1 MTPGAGT
8 VLDVTLRPADVALA
22 DEQDTERSRA
32 AFPWWAWLLAVVL
45 IFAASV
51 LGVRLAPPGSQVAI
65 WWPAAGLSV
74 LLVLLLRGRRERAAA
89 LGAIFVATA
98 LANAAA
104 GRPVLVS
111 SAFGLANTVEAL
123 VVVVILVRAGGPGFR
138 LRDLDSA
145 LRFTVAVL
153 AGAIAIGVLA
163 AAAVVVFEGGSFVA
177 TAAFVAASHAAAVFM
192 IAPFGLLP
200 PAIPVRATVV
210 EMVVQGVA
218 LAAVIVVVFHPA
230 TSLPLAFLPY
240 PVLSWAAFRFPIRVV
255 VTETLLASMTI
266 LALTIAGGGPF
277 NRASLDLTQRAA
289 LGETF
294 LVTFA
299 GFAIVLAAA
308 QYELR
313 ATTRQLL
320 ATSRLLSGSLVEAS
334 VGLLIAERSKAGE
347 LRVIWS
353 NPTADALLPRGNG
366 RQWEGELAE
375 AARSALVDGGA
386 VTVADDSRTLTVAAN
401 GIPDEPDRFAVQL
414 VDVTDT
420 LRMQA
425 ATLAAEREQEAA
437 RTTRL
442 DLERQREDFLATTSH
457 ELRTPITSIVGFCE
471 LLAESDAL
479 GDQERA
485 WVEVIDRN
493 AVRLSSLVE
502 DLLTLGTTVTK
513 PAAAELAE
521 ADVDAQIRDVVSTS
535 SVIAAKKHIEL
546 SATGHAGT
554 ARAEPGDVGRILTNL
569 VANAVKFTPEGGRV
583 TVASSAGDATI
594 TVVVADTGPGMSEE
608 ILAHAFDRF
617 YRAPGMQRAAVPGTG
632 LGLAIVAELVERNGG
647 SVRLESPAD
656 GGTLATVELPRSL
669 PPAQ

>member
-1 MTPGAGT
+1 MTPPPGT
-8 VLDVTLRPADVALA
+8 VPDVTLSPADVALA

-32 AFPWWAWLLAVVL
+32 AFPWWGWLLAAVL
-45 IFAASV
+45 LFAASV

-65 WWPAAGLSV
+65 WWPAAGLAV
-74 LLVLLLRGRRERAAA
+74 LLVLLVRRRRERAVA
-89 LGAIFVATA
+89 LGVIFVATA
-98 LANAAA
+98 LANAVA
-104 GRPVLVS
+104 GRPLLVS
-111 SAFGLANTVEAL
+111 SAFGLANTVEVL
-123 VVVVILVRAGGPGFR
+123 VVVAILVRAGGPGFR

-145 LRFTVAVL
+145 LRFTAAVL
-153 AGAIAIGVLA
+153 AGALAIGVLA

-192 IAPFGLLP
+192 IAPFALLP
-200 PAIPVRATVV
+200 PAIPVRATVL
-210 EMVVQGVA
+210 EMVAQAVV
-218 LAAVIVVVFHPA
+218 LAVVIVAVFHPA
-230 TSLPLAFLPY
+230 TDLPLAFLPY
-240 PVLSWAAFRFPIRVV
+240 PVLSWAAFRFPIRIA
-255 VTETLLASMTI
+255 VTETLLASMAI

-277 NRASLDLTQRAA
+277 DRSTPDFTQRAA
-289 LGETF
+289 LGEIF

-308 QYELR
+308 QYDLR
-313 ATTRQLL
+313 STTRQLQ
-320 ATSRLLSGSLVEAS
+320 ATTRLLSGSLVEAS
-334 VGLLIAERSKAGE
+334 VGLLIGERSKAGE
-347 LRVIWS
+347 LRVIWR
-353 NPTADALLPRGNG
+353 NPTAAALLPPGNG
-366 RQWEGELAE
+366 RRWEGELAH
-375 AARSALVDGGA
+375 AARSALADGVP
-386 VTVADDSRTLTVAAN
+386 VTVAGESRTLTVAAN

-437 RTTRL
+437 RTTRI
-442 DLERQREDFLATTSH
+442 DLERQREDFVATTSH

-479 GDQERA
+479 GDQEKA

-502 DLLTLGTTVTK
+502 DLLTLGATVGR
-513 PAAAELAE
+513 PGGALAE
-521 ADVDAQIRDVVSTS
+521 ADVDDQISDVVSAS
-535 SVIAAKKHIEL
+535 SVIAAKKHIDL

-569 VANAVKFTPEGGRV
+569 VANAVKFTPDGGRV
-583 TVASSAGDATI
+583 TVTSSADEATI

-617 YRAPGMQRAAVPGTG
+617 YRAPGMQKAAVPGTG

-647 SVRLESPAD
+647 SVRLESPAT
-656 GGTLATVELPRSL
+656 GGTRATIELPRST
-669 PPAQ
+669 PAA

>member
-1 MTPGAGT
+1 MT
-8 VLDVTLRPADVALA
+8 LSPADVALA
-22 DEQDTERSRA
+22 DDQDTDRSRA
-32 AFPWWAWLLAVVL
+32 AFPWWGWALAVVV

-51 LGVRLAPPGSQVAI
+51 LGVRLAPPGSEVAI

-74 LLVLLLRGRRERAAA
+74 LLVLLVRGRRERAAA
-89 LGAIFVATA
+89 LVAVFVVTA
-98 LANAAA
+98 LANAVA

-111 SAFGLANTVEAL
+111 SVFGLANTVEVL
-123 VVVVILVRAGGPGFR
+123 VVFAILARLGGPGFR
-138 LRDLDSA
+138 LRDLDCA
-145 LRFTVAVL
+145 LKFTAAVL

-163 AAAVVVFEGGSFVA
+163 AAAVTLFEGGGFVA
-177 TAAFVAASHAAAVFM
+177 TALFVAASHAAAVFM

-218 LAAVIVVVFHPA
+218 LAAVIVLVFHPA
-230 TSLPLAFLPY
+230 VGLPLAFLPY

-255 VTETLLASMTI
+255 VTETLLASMVI

-277 NRASLDLTQRAA
+277 NRATLDFTQRAA
-289 LGETF
+289 LAETF

-299 GFAIVLAAA
+299 GFAIVLTAA

-320 ATSRLLSGSLVEAS
+320 ATTRLLSGSLVEAS
-334 VGLLIAERSKAGE
+334 VGLLIGERTRGGM
-347 LRVIWS
+347 RVIWS
-353 NPTADALLPRGNG
+353 NPTAAALLPAGSG
-366 RQWEGELAE
+366 RSWEGELAD
-375 AARSALVDGGA
+375 AARSALADGTA
-386 VTVADDSRTLTVAAN
+386 VTVAEAMRTLTVAAN
-401 GIPDEPDRFAVQL
+401 HIPDEPDRFAAQL

-437 RTTRL
+437 RSTRI
-442 DLERQREDFLATTSH
+442 DLERQREDFVATTSH

-471 LLAESDAL
+471 LLADSDAL

-502 DLLTLGTTVTK
+502 DLLTLGE
-513 PAAAELAE
+513 PSGRRPGSLAE
-521 ADVDAQIRDVVSTS
+521 ADVDAQIEDVVSAAG
-535 SVIAAKKHIEL
+535 VIAAKKRVEL
-546 SATGHAGT
+546 STTGSAGV
-554 ARAEPGDVGRILTNL
+554 ARAQPGDVGRILTNL
-569 VANAVKFTPEGGRV
+569 VSNAVKFTPPGGRV
-583 TVASSAGDATI
+583 TVESSADDTTV

-608 ILAHAFDRF
+608 TIAHAFDRF
-617 YRAPGMQRAAVPGTG
+617 YRAPGMERDAIPGTG
-632 LGLAIVAELVERNGG
+632 LGLAIVAELVRRNGG
-647 SVRLESPAD
+647 SVRLASPAT
-656 GGTLATVELPRSL
+656 GGTRATIVLPRVAAPS
-669 PPAQ
+669 

>member
-1 MTPGAGT
+1 MT
-8 VLDVTLRPADVALA
+8 LSPADVALA

-32 AFPWWAWLLAVVL
+32 AFPWWGWLLGVLL
-45 IFAASV
+45 IFGASV

-74 LLVLLLRGRRERAAA
+74 LLVLLVRGRRERAAA
-89 LGAIFVATA
+89 LAAIFVATA

-111 SAFGLANTVEAL
+111 SAFGLANAVEAL
-123 VVVVILVRAGGPGFR
+123 VVVAILLRVGGPGFR

-145 LRFTVAVL
+145 LRFAGAVL
-153 AGAIAIGVLA
+153 AGAVAIGVLA
-163 AAAVVVFEGGSFVA
+163 AAAVVVFEGGSFFT

-200 PAIPVRATVV
+200 PRIPVRATVV

-230 TSLPLAFLPY
+230 VGLPLAFLPY
-240 PVLSWAAFRFPIRVV
+240 PVLSWAAFRFPIRVA
-255 VTETLLASMTI
+255 VTETLLASMAM

-277 NRASLDLTQRAA
+277 NHSTLDFTQRAA

-334 VGLLIAERSKAGE
+334 VGLLIGERSRVGE
-347 LRVIWS
+347 LRVIWR
-353 NPTADALLPRGNG
+353 NPTAAALLPQGSG
-366 RQWEGELAE
+366 RRWEGELAD
-375 AARSALVDGGA
+375 AARSALTDGA
-386 VTVADDSRTLTVAAN
+386 AITVTCESGTLTVAAN

-425 ATLAAEREQEAA
+425 ATLAAEAEQEAA
-437 RTTRL
+437 RTTRM
-442 DLERQREDFLATTSH
+442 DLERQREDFVATTSH

-479 GDQERA
+479 GDQEKA

-502 DLLTLGTTVTK
+502 DLLTLGAVAR
-513 PAAAELAE
+513 PVGALAE
-521 ADVDAQIRDVVSTS
+521 ADVDAQIHDVVSAS
-535 SVIAAKKHIEL
+535 SVIAAKKRIDL
-546 SATGHAGT
+546 STQGHAGT
-554 ARAEPGDVGRILTNL
+554 ARAEPADVGRILTNL
-569 VANAVKFTPEGGRV
+569 VANAVKFTPDGGRV
-583 TVASSAGDATI
+583 TVTSSAGEATI

-608 ILAHAFDRF
+608 IRAHAFDRF
-617 YRAPGMQRAAVPGTG
+617 YRAPGMQRDAVPGTG

-647 SVRLESPAD
+647 SVRLDSPPI
-656 GGTLATVELPRSL
+656 GGTRATIELPTSM
-669 PPAQ
+669 PAARQASAT

>member
-1 MTPGAGT
+1 MT
-8 VLDVTLRPADVALA
+8 LSPADVALA
-22 DEQDTERSRA
+22 DDQETDRSRG
-32 AFPWWAWLLAVVL
+32 AFPWWGWLLAVVL

-51 LGVRLAPPGSQVAI
+51 LGVRLAPPGSDVAI

-74 LLVLLLRGRRERAAA
+74 LLVILVRDRKERAAA
-89 LGAIFVATA
+89 LAAIFVVTA
-98 LANAAA
+98 LANAVA
-104 GRPVLVS
+104 GRPVLLS

-123 VVVVILVRAGGPGFR
+123 VVFAVLARWGGQGFR

-153 AGAIAIGVLA
+153 AGAVAIGVLA
-163 AAAVVVFEGGSFVA
+163 AAGVAVVVGGAFFP
-177 TAAFVAASHAAAVFM
+177 TAVFVAASHAAAVYM
-192 IAPFGLLP
+192 IASFGLLP

-210 EMVVQGVA
+210 EMVVQCVA
-218 LAAVIVVVFHPA
+218 LAVVIVLVFHPG
-230 TSLPLAFLPY
+230 TNLPLAFLPY

-255 VTETLLASMTI
+255 VTETLLASMAM

-277 NRASLDLTQRAA
+277 TVATLDFTQRAA

-299 GFAIVLAAA
+299 GFAIVLTAA

-320 ATSRLLSGSLVEAS
+320 ATTRLLTGSAVEAS
-334 VGLLIAERSKAGE
+334 VGLLIAERNRAGGMH
-347 LRVIWS
+347 VIWS
-353 NPTADALLPRGNG
+353 NPTAAALLPAGSG
-366 RQWEGELAE
+366 RRWEGELAD
-375 AARSALVDGGA
+375 AAESALADGTPI
-386 VTVADDSRTLTVAAN
+386 TVAGGSRTLTVAAN

-437 RTTRL
+437 RTTRI
-442 DLERQREDFLATTSH
+442 DLERQREDFVATTSH

-479 GDQERA
+479 GDQEKA

-502 DLLTLGTTVTK
+502 DLLTLGATVGR
-513 PAAAELAE
+513 PGGALAE
-521 ADVDAQIRDVVSTS
+521 ADVDDQIRDVVSAS
-535 SVIAAKKHIEL
+535 SVIAAKKHIDL
-546 SATGHAGT
+546 STHGHAGT
-554 ARAEPGDVGRILTNL
+554 ARAEPADVARILTNL

-583 TVASSAGDATI
+583 TVTSSADEATI

-617 YRAPGMQRAAVPGTG
+617 YRAPGMQKAAVPGTG

-647 SVRLESPAD
+647 SVRLDSPAT
-656 GGTLATVELPRSL
+656 GGTRATIELPRST
-669 PPAQ
+669 PPA